1 MKVGKLSGIDL
12 ADITTSDGVASL
24 VPCGED
30 RFEEMMETE
39 RQDPYSGCYSCRIDD
54 KNEARRIFFRGK
66 ERLFAVIRERDG
78 AYAGYCTVHDITKT
92 DWELGISL
100 LPETQGDGLGLSAYR
115 QLIDIARR
123 AHKGGIVGKVEPDN
137 YASLRM
143 MMKLGAAPKGLC
155 PATAIPENERQRIEE
170 EYADLIDGNIEALA
184 AWFRVP
190 SCKLLT
196 HVLMFDLAKCSDSTT
211 RLPLANQR
219 RRISMLHK
227 AYERKR
233 LLDELEKVVE
243 GLEGVLSDDAKEMI
257 AETRRSID
265 EGFAQV
271 REA

>member
-1 MKVGKLSGIDL
+1 MKVRKLNGIDL
-12 ADITTSDGVASL
+12 ADITTSDGVTSL

-30 RFEEMMETE
+30 RFEDMMETE
-39 RQDPYSGCYSCRIDD
+39 RQDPYSGCYSCRISDRD
-54 KNEARRIFFRGK
+54 EARKLFFTGK
-66 ERLFAVIRERDG
+66 ERLFSVVRESDG
-78 AYAGYCTVHDITKT
+78 AYAGYCAVHDIIRT
-92 DWELGISL
+92 DWELGIAL
-100 LPETQGDGLGLSAYR
+100 LPEMQGSGLGFSSYR
-115 QLIDIARR
+115 QLIDIAKR

-137 YASLRM
+137 VASLRM
-143 MMKLGAAPKGLC
+143 MMKLGATPKGLC
-155 PATAIPENERQRIEE
+155 PVAAIPENERQSVEE

-184 AWFRVP
+184 AWFGVP
-190 SCKLLT
+190 SRKLLT

-265 EGFAQV
+265 ERFAQV